1 MGTIYSSALQIL
13 MFLGRESEEIDGV
26 MEYIGCG
33 SEPSN
38 WLAGPDNMA
47 KDVQH
52 FLDCRYFDRVWI
64 LQGLALAR
72 FVALVVGNDTTRW
85 DATSIA
91 LSQGVSRLK
100 TMLPSALQW
109 HPASEH
115 EQDLLQAPVKSRNC
129 STTDPRDKVYAILGL
144 V

>member
-1 MGTIYSSALQIL
+1 MGTIYSSALQVL
-13 MFLGRESEEIDGV
+13 MFLGRESEEIDSV

-72 FVALVVGNDTTRW
+72 FVTLVVGN
-85 DATSIA
+85 ATSIA
-91 LSQGVSRLK
+91 LLQGVSRLK

-109 HPASEH
+109 HPASEP
-115 EQDLLQAPVKSRNC
+115 EQGLLQALVKSRNC